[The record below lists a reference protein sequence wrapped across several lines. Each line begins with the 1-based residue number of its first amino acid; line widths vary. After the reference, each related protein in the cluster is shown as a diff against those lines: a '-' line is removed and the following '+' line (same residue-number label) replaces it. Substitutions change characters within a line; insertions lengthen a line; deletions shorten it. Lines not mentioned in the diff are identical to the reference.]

1 MESDNNYA
9 YIGGDDAEQKELLE
23 LEKQK
28 QELELENQK
37 MQLQQLENKIKN

>member
-1 MESDNNYA
+1 MLILENNN
-9 YIGGDDAEQKELLE
+9 DVEQKQLLE

-37 MQLQQLENKIKN
+37 MQLQQLENTS